1 MNSPGPI
8 AGQTV
13 VLRPTPAAHV
23 PTFHESLAHPDIAKW
38 WGGYDLERVRRE
50 LLGALGYSI

>member
-13 VLRPTPAAHV
+13 VLRPTTAAHV
-23 PTFHESLAHPDIAKW
+23 PTFLEILAHPDIAKW
-38 WGGYDLERVRRE
+38 
-50 LLGALGYSI
+50 